1 MTLRPFLLS
10 VPVLLAASV
19 GTGARAVPVIVN
31 GNFETTSLKASAQMN
46 TTNVGGW
53 STTGY
58 NFLFLP
64 GTATTTGAA
73 TVQYGQLYLGGSTT
87 AGASNYFP
95 ASSPSGGNFAAADGD
110 FGVGPI
116 TQTVTGLT
124 AGLKYSLS
132 FYWAAAQQRGYAG
145 TTTEQWKVSLGSEM
159 YATPVVTNPNQGF
172 SGWFAQTFTYTA
184 TSASQVLSFLAVG
197 TPVNAPP
204 FLLLDG
210 VSITAVAEPASWMT
224 LVIAMLSIVG
234 VANLRHRSSRL
245 ARLAAVNGDAQ
256 PARAGHAKPRRR
268 RRRSYAHASAC

>member
-31 GNFETTSLKASAQMN
+31 GNFETTSLTASAQMS
-46 TTNVGGW
+46 TSNVSGW
-53 STTGY
+53 STSGY
-58 NFLFLP
+58 NFLFFP

-73 TVQYGQLYLGGSTT
+73 TVQYGQLYLGGGTT
-87 AGASNYFP
+87 AGVSNYFP
-95 ASSPSGGNFAAADGD
+95 ASSPDGGNFLAADGD
-110 FGVGPI
+110 FGVAPI

-132 FYWAAAQQRGYAG
+132 FYWGAAQQKGYAG
-145 TTTEQWKVSLGSEM
+145 TTTEQWKVSLGSEL

-197 TPVNAPP
+197 TPSGAPP
-204 FLLLDG
+204 FVLLDG
-210 VSITAVAEPASWMT
+210 VSIMAVAEPASWMT
-224 LVIAMLSIVG
+224 LVVAVVSIVG
-234 VANLRHRSSRL
+234 VAHLKRRSSR
-245 ARLAAVNGDAQ
+245 RLAAAGGEVQ
-256 PARAGHAKPRRR
+256 PAGRAGRPKPRR
-268 RRRSYAHASAC
+268 RRRSYAHAAAC